1 MVDATEGRLAPMT
14 PDSFIGIIGN
24 VQHQQQGGVFP
35 QSGFD
40 LGIVEFDDQGRCFG
54 DRAQMHAI
62 MAKIEAMWSQ
72 DVIVLVF
79 VHGWK
84 HNARTSDDN
93 LQQFQAVLA
102 DTVKKEKAAS
112 VEAVGS
118 PRPVFGIFVGW
129 RGMSLYDGLHIS
141 QNLTFWGRQAAG
153 RRVAVGSVR
162 ELFGRVRQYRE
173 HRINGSQGK
182 SGNGQPLLVIVGHS
196 FGGMIVFSA
205 LAQSLIEAASA
216 PFDRV
221 TPRFADLVLLVNPA
235 FEAGRYLPIYDLVV
249 ERRASGKSTTQPP
262 VFACVTA
269 KNDWATG
276 LAFPIGNALALV
288 NERFR
293 GSQERDA
300 AVRTVG
306 HVPWLRTHLLQ
317 EGGTGYECISVD
329 GGNADGNPFWL
340 VQASPAI
347 INGHNDIFNSKF
359 LAFAADLVFAHVRHS
374 RRLEY
379 RLPTQAAAG
388 RSRLSV

>member
-1 MVDATEGRLAPMT
+1 MVDHTEAQLAPTT

-24 VQHQQQGGVFP
+24 VQHQTQGGVFP
-35 QSGFD
+35 QSGYD

-62 MAKIEAMWSQ
+62 MAKIEAIWSQ
-72 DVIVLVF
+72 DLIIILF

-93 LQQFQAVLA
+93 LQRFQDVLA
-102 DTVKKEKAAS
+102 DTVKKEKVAS
-112 VEAVGS
+112 VEVGGP

-129 RGMSLYDGLHIS
+129 RGKSFYDALDLS
-141 QNLTFWGRQAAG
+141 ENLTFWGRQAAG
-153 RRVAVGSVR
+153 RRVALGSVR

-173 HRINGSQGK
+173 HRLNENDGK
-182 SGNGQPLLVIVGHS
+182 GGNSQPLLVIVGHS

-216 PFDRV
+216 PFDKV

-262 VFACVTA
+262 IFACVTA

-276 LAFPIGNALALV
+276 LAFPIGNAYSLV
-288 NERFR
+288 TESFR
-293 GSQERDA
+293 GSRERDA

-306 HVPWLRTHLLQ
+306 HVSWMRTHLLQ
-317 EGGTGYECISVD
+317 EGGAGYECIPVD
-329 GGNADGNPFWL
+329 GSEADGNPFWV

-347 INGHNDIFNSKF
+347 INGHNDIFNPKF
-359 LAFAADLVFAHVRHS
+359 LAFAADLVFAHVRYS
-374 RRLEY
+374 RRLKY
-379 RLPTQAAAG
+379 RLPTQAAPG
-388 RSRLSV
+388 PSR